1 MIVVAILPYT
11 DIFLDFFIDTRSIK
25 LQRFA
30 NLSVAIWSC
39 TVCIQ
44 ATLVAGVSK
53 LNPWPISY
61 IVLIYVNLS
70 MLLGFI
76 FLEFN
81 VEFDSDYIFKLIV
94 VLLALILYVIGILMK
109 RLWKIV
115 FLEERIDNEIDELS
129 SHDQK

>member
-1 MIVVAILPYT
+1 MIVVALLPYT
-11 DIFLDFFIDTRSIK
+11 DIFLDFFVDTQSIK

-44 ATLVAGVSK
+44 PILVAAVSK

-81 VEFDSDYIFKLIV
+81 VEFDSEYLFKIIV
-94 VLLALILYVIGILMK
+94 ILLAVILYFVGILMK